1 MTHIFMVK
9 GKRRNTLWLRWHT
22 LSGWRFTMTHIVRV
36 EVYDD
41 THCRGGGL
49 R

>member
-9 GKRRNTLWLRWHT
+9 GKRRNTL
-22 LSGWRFTMTHIVRV
+22 SGWMVKVAHIVRV

-41 THCRGGGL
+41 THCQGGGL